1 VNNLRS
7 LMSATLLALALV
19 APAARAAEETPNPW
33 KFEFHGFVTAS
44 MYYQDQVYSNGQG
57 QGLLYAAPSP
67 ANSAPCIVTPASTC
81 TQVPGTPATNVV
93 ASATKSAGLISGDI
107 RNSRFAFS
115 MAGPKV
121 FTDAQPRAYLEF
133 DFFGQAGAG
142 AFGTEQPLPRLRV
155 GYAEL
160 KMGGTNIQVG
170 QQNQLVVVQ
179 IPGSLSHIANPVTY
193 GAGTIGW
200 RTPGIRITQ
209 MIPIDDVKL
218 ELAVEA
224 VKNKWSN
231 EALGAGVG
239 TTQTTALIGY
249 GESSMMPMFQARA
262 KVDGKVGDFAY
273 MAYLVG
279 VYGKIDMN
287 GFGDGYALPAWTTS
301 KSIDQNVVEVGGK
314 LTFSPVSLS
323 GQFYT
328 GKNTANMLGGQLV
341 FGDVKDTGYWVQ
353 LAGNITKELS
363 VNVAYGNDK
372 PDAADLRRVGGNSA
386 RLDNTLMGGMIKYQD
401 GGYALGVEYWT
412 NSSTYSTGAATDHGT
427 DAMQVIAT
435 AAYFF

>member
-67 ANSAPCIVTPASTC
+67 ANSAPCVVTPASPC
-81 TQVPGTPATNVV
+81 TAAG
-93 ASATKSAGLISGDI
+93 SATKSAGLISGDV

-121 FTDAQPRAYLEF
+121 FGDAQPRAYLEF

-160 KMGGTNIQVG
+160 KMGNTNIQVG

-179 IPGSLSHIANPVTY
+179 IPGSISHIANPVTY

-200 RTPGIRITQ
+200 RTPGVRVTQ
-209 MIPIDDVKL
+209 MIPVGDLKL

-231 EALGAGVG
+231 EAVGAGVG
-239 TTQTTALIGY
+239 VTQTPAVIGY
-249 GESSMMPMFQARA
+249 GESSMLPMFQGRV

-279 VYGKIDMN
+279 VYGKIDLN
-287 GFGDGYALPAWTTS
+287 GFGDGATIPGWAAGKT
-301 KSIDQNVVEVGGK
+301 SIDQNVVEVGGK
-314 LTFSPVSLS
+314 LTFAPVSLS

-372 PDAADLRRVGGNSA
+372 PDAADLRRVGGNTV

-412 NSSTYSTGAATDHGT
+412 NSSTYSTTATTDHGT